1 MNCEM
6 YQNRLSEYLD
16 NELDESTMKEIFA
29 HIEIC
34 QDCAHELE
42 LLKTTLRLAK
52 EIPQVEPPA
61 EICVQII
68 NEVQE
73 IAQEKEQTQFF
84 WSEEIRTEKGTETCE
99 VHFSSQESSQT
110 KSRDVSESS
119 KRYFSQ
125 FLEQFNSS
133 WHVFSMESA

>member
-1 MNCEM
+1 MNCEIC
-6 YQNRLSEYLD
+6 QNKLSEYLE
-16 NELDESTMKEIFA
+16 NELDESTMKEIYA

-34 QDCAHELE
+34 EDCAHELE

-61 EICVQII
+61 EVCEEILSK
-68 NEVQE
+68 VQE

-84 WSEEIRTEKGTETCE
+84 WSEEIMTEKGTETCE
-99 VHFSSQESSQT
+99 VHFFPPNPSQT
-110 KSRDVSESS
+110 KSNGISKSS

-125 FLEQFNSS
+125 FLEHFNGS
-133 WHVFSMESA
+133 WYVFSMESA